1 MRVVAIRTNH
11 FAFPDGVAVR
21 TVNQLAHLL
30 VAVKADLRLRVAV
43 AHFVLFGMNGV
54 AGRAG
59 NIAIRVSTARPMHA
73 LATLMT
79 G

>member
-11 FAFPDGVAVR
+11 LAFPDGVAIR
-21 TVNQLAHLL
+21 TVNQLAHLFM
-30 VAVKADLRLRVAV
+30 AIKANLRLRVAI

-59 NIAIRVSTARPMHA
+59 DIAIRVRTARPMHA
-73 LATLMT
+73 LAALMA

>member
-11 FAFPDGVAVR
+11 LAFPDRVAIG

-30 VAVKADLRLRVAV
+30 MAIKANLRLRVAV
-43 AHFVLFGMNGV
+43 AHFVLLGMNGV
-54 AGRAG
+54 ARGASD
-59 NIAIRVSTARPMHA
+59 IAIRVCTARPMHA
-73 LATLMT
+73 LAALMA